1 MDNGFIVQLIFGG
14 LVWGCAYALLA
25 LGLTVI
31 YGMMGIVN
39 MSHGELYMISAY
51 FLSTY
56 VNKLGLNFFVGVLLA
71 LVTAMIFGAF
81 VERFIIRPVVGKPII
96 NSTLLTIGMSIVIKN
111 TAQMIWGP
119 MPISI
124 ASPFSPYAYE
134 IGPVTITQSQIFI
147 MVVTIISIVSFNLA
161 IKKTRLGKAMRATFQ
176 DREVAALNG
185 IRTKRIY
192 SITFILG
199 SLMAAVAGVLL
210 GPVFS
215 VYPEM
220 GSATSLKAWAIV
232 VMGGLGNFSGA
243 IVGGLILGVVESLGI
258 GLISA
263 GLSEAI
269 VFIAVI
275 CVLLV
280 RPYGLFGEKRL

>member
-1 MDNGFIVQLIFGG
+1 MDYGFIIQLIFGG

-25 LGLTVI
+25 LGLTII

-39 MSHGELYMISAY
+39 MSHGEFYMIAAF
-51 FLSTY
+51 FLCTF
-56 VNKLGLNFFVGVLLA
+56 VTLLGLNFFVGVILA
-71 LVTAMIFGAF
+71 LVSTMILGVF
-81 VERFIIRPVVGKPII
+81 VERFIIRPVIGAPII

-111 TAQMIWGP
+111 AAQMIWGP

-124 ASPFSPYAYE
+124 ASPFSPFAYQ
-134 IGPVTITQSQIFI
+134 IGPIAITQTQIFI
-147 MVVTIISIVSFNLA
+147 IIVTVLSIVSFNIA

-185 IRTKRIY
+185 IRIKQIY
-192 SITFILG
+192 SITFMLG

-220 GSATSLKAWAIV
+220 GSSTSLKAWAIV

-258 GLISA
+258 GLINS
-263 GLSEAI
+263 GISEAI